1 MTDCNSSDHSPAT
14 AERPGITDHGDDLE
28 MDRFHEMV
36 HKQAVYSKEDLHTM
50 HRQWLGPRGVFAT
63 FEEEIEQLGRQAPA
77 LEDLKKL
84 TTPGRLQQAEQA
96 VAFALAQSHRRT
108 AAINPFAGLRRE
120 ALCGVVFDDS
130 GLYTLVERYAA
141 YQAVR
146 KSDADIFIKL
156 IATTRGVVERRIVF
170 RGLLE
175 HYDRLL
181 PIEKS
186 IYPEGYRSVQQG
198 HLDREEALYG
208 PLKMEDEILTLLGTM
223 SAAELLE
230 RVQPPA
236 GSSL

>member
-1 MTDCNSSDHSPAT
+1 
-14 AERPGITDHGDDLE
+14 
-28 MDRFHEMV
+28 
-36 HKQAVYSKEDLHTM
+36 
-50 HRQWLGPRGVFAT
+50 
-63 FEEEIEQLGRQAPA
+63 
-77 LEDLKKL
+77 
-84 TTPGRLQQAEQA
+84 LQEAEQA
-96 VAFALAQSHRRT
+96 VAFALAQSNRRM

-120 ALCGVVFDDS
+120 ALCVVVFDDS
-130 GLYTLVERYAA
+130 GTYTLVERYAA

-146 KSDADIFIKL
+146 QSDADIFIKL

-208 PLKMEDEILTLLGTM
+208 PLKMEDDILTLLATM

-230 RVQPPA
+230 RVQPLA
-236 GSSL
+236 GSPL